1 MKKISSAQVS
11 NFQKKVWDFYRASGR
26 HDLPWRPQG
35 KKKLNSYFVTVSEL
49 MLQQTQVSRV
59 IPKFKLWVDTF
70 PDWNSLAQ
78 APLSRVLA
86 MWQGLGYARRAKFL
100 HTIAQSVLKTK
111 TKSLPKTIEE
121 LEKLPGIGHYTARAI
136 ATFAYTQSYALVE
149 TNIRTVY
156 IHHFFKTERDVLDQ
170 NILFVVEQTLNTKN
184 SREWMY
190 ALMDYGSYLK
200 SQGVSH
206 NIRSAHNIQQKPFL
220 GSVREVRGAILKI
233 LSTQERIHIKDVK
246 NIEKKYGSERVE
258 KALTGL
264 VKDGLINKN
273 KNTYTI

>member
-35 KKKLNSYFVTVSEL
+35 KKKLNSYFVAVSEL

-111 TKSLPKTIEE
+111 TKSLPKTIKE
-121 LEKLPGIGHYTARAI
+121 LETLPGIGYYTARAI
-136 ATFAYTQSYALVE
+136 DICIYSITRSSRDKHSYGLYTS
-149 TNIRTVY
+149 
-156 IHHFFKTERDVLDQ
+156 FFQ
-170 NILFVVEQTLNTKN
+170 N
-184 SREWMY
+184 RE
-190 ALMDYGSYLK
+190 GC
-200 SQGVSH
+200 
-206 NIRSAHNIQQKPFL
+206 IRSEYSFCRRA
-220 GSVREVRGAILKI
+220 
-233 LSTQERIHIKDVK
+233 
-246 NIEKKYGSERVE
+246 
-258 KALTGL
+258 
-264 VKDGLINKN
+264 
-273 KNTYTI
+273 NTRYKES